1 MRYLGQSED
10 RVVTERMTDI
20 ELDTEEFQEKK
31 ENANSVLLFVSS
43 LDKEGIFH
51 LHSSSFPLGK

>member
-51 LHSSSFPLGK
+51 LDSSSFPLGK